1 MNPEEKQQIEQE
13 IARARD
19 GVGDRIDEID
29 RKLRQQ
35 LDVKTIAAEN
45 APQLITGCA
54 VVGFLV
60 GFGFPRILKRAI
72 QVGIP
77 VALVAYGIKQ
87 ARNGGTPDVPSPS

>member
-1 MNPEEKQQIEQE
+1 MNPEEKQQIERE

-29 RKLRQQ
+29 RKLRKQ
-35 LDVKTIAAEN
+35 LDVKTIASEH
-45 APQLITGCA
+45 APQLVTGCA

-60 GFGFPRILKRAI
+60 GFGLPKILKRAI

-77 VALVAYGIKQ
+77 IALIAYGVKQ
-87 ARNGGTPDVPSPS
+87 SRNGHETDVPSPS